1 MRHEVFQGARESQG
15 VREDGVERDG
25 IVVRRRGGGVSW
37 KGGGY
42 ELGER
47 EWVDCLD
54 VAVGDGA
61 FFGIMR

>member
-1 MRHEVFQGARESQG
+1 MGVQG
-15 VREDGVERDG
+15 VREDGVEHGG
-25 IVVRRRGGGVSW
+25 IVVRRRGGGVRG

-54 VAVGDGA
+54 VVVGDDA

>member
-1 MRHEVFQGARESQG
+1 MRQMKFSRGKGVQG
-15 VREDGVERDG
+15 VREDGVERGG

-54 VAVGDGA
+54 VA
-61 FFGIMR
+61 FLGIMR